1 MILSAGKKVGIYLL
15 IILVQLIAAGYT
27 VLTHDAIRKGNADA
41 LVFSLYRDAL
51 AFPILMLWAFF
62 AEHLPSKKRFRSAR
76 GCCGGSGSSSNSRE
90 STQSAWS
97 NTSSESL
104 ITDELERSIDAEALK
119 SAEKFKHRTMC
130 PRCKDVPRF
139 FFLGL
144 FGMFGNQVGNS
155 NPPSGCWPWLCEHR
169 LDCAAVNDNAAVFVA
184 PL

>member
-1 MILSAGKKVGIYLL
+1 MILSTGKKVGIYLL

-51 AFPILMLWAFF
+51 AFPILLLWAFL
-62 AEHLPSKKRFRSAR
+62 AEHLPSKKKFRSSR
-76 GCCGGSGSSSNSRE
+76 GGGCCGGSGGSSGSARDAA
-90 STQSAWS
+90 QSAWS
-97 NTSSESL
+97 NASNESL

-144 FGMFGNQVGNS
+144 FGMFGNQVS
-155 NPPSGCWPWLCEHR
+155 IAH
-169 LDCAAVNDNAAVFVA
+169 
-184 PL
+184 